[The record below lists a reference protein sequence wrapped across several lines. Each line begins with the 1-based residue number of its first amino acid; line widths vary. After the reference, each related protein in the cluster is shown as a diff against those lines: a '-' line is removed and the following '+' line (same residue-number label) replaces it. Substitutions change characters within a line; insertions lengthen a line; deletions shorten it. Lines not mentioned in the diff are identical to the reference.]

1 MAISVIPH
9 DKEVFMFRVYWKMF
23 CAGDESI
30 CFKNFDS
37 PKKAREYAAKVKG
50 WVEIARPLKMA

>member
-1 MAISVIPH
+1 
-9 DKEVFMFRVYWKMF
+9 MFRVYWSIF
-23 CAGDESI
+23 RYGEESI

-37 PKKAREYAAKVKG
+37 PKKAREYAAKVRG